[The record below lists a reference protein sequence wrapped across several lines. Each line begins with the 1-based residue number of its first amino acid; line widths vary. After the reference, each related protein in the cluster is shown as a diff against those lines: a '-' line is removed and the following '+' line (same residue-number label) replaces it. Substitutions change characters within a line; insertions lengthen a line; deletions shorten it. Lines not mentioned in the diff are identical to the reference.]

1 MAHPALRIL
10 DGRLKNLVSENLVT
24 AAAPHAPVNFED
36 ALRGETIAS
45 RGYIVEKR
53 NIAREQMEQSFEE
66 RMAARTA
73 GVEEAVAESLAGAR
87 SEIAGR
93 LNQSVRRLRSCEN
106 DAQLSAAL
114 LEATQGFCDRAA
126 LFQLNGGVLQ
136 FQGARN
142 VAGTVADFPLQSAP
156 AFASAVESRDT
167 VVAMRIQGEMS
178 GPVAA
183 LLGEAEN
190 RKFYVFPVV
199 ARERVT
205 ALLYADADGRAIES
219 DALELLATVA
229 GMIKTAD
236 HPGDL
241 VNITDGNAPPVAAW
255 FSLNREEQ
263 DVHFRAQRYAR
274 VQVAEMRLYK
284 SDDVKGGRTLRNLYA
299 SLRVE
304 IDSAREV
311 FRNDFLSA
319 TGTMV
324 DYLHLELV
332 RTLANNDAELLG
344 PEYPGPL
351 V

>member
-1 MAHPALRIL
+1 MTDPTRAL
-10 DGRLKNLVSENLVT
+10 
-24 AAAPHAPVNFED
+24 
-36 ALRGETIAS
+36 IADT
-45 RGYIVEKR
+45 R
-53 NIAREQMEQSFEE
+53 NVAREQIEQIFEE
-66 RMAARTA
+66 RMTALTA

-87 SEIAGR
+87 SEIAGK

-106 DAQLSAAL
+106 GAQLSAAL

-126 LFQLNGGVLQ
+126 LFQLIGGVLQ
-136 FQGARN
+136 FQAARN
-142 VAGTVADFPLQSAP
+142 IEGTVADFPLQSAP

-167 VVAMRIQGEMS
+167 VVAMRIAGEMS

-183 LLGEAEN
+183 LVGEAED
-190 RKFYVFPVV
+190 RKFYVFPVGG
-199 ARERVT
+199 ERVT
-205 ALLYADADGRAIES
+205 ALLYADADGRAVES

-229 GMIKTAD
+229 GMIKTPD

-241 VNITDGNAPPVAAW
+241 INIADGNSPPVAAW

-263 DVHFRAQRYAR
+263 DVHFRAQRFAR

-284 SDDVKGGRTLRNLYA
+284 SEDVKEGRTLRNLYA

>member
-1 MAHPALRIL
+1 MNDPTRAL
-10 DGRLKNLVSENLVT
+10 
-24 AAAPHAPVNFED
+24 
-36 ALRGETIAS
+36 IA
-45 RGYIVEKR
+45 
-53 NIAREQMEQSFEE
+53 EQIFEE
-66 RMAARTA
+66 RMAALTA
-73 GVEEAVAESLAGAR
+73 GVVEAVAESLAGAR
-87 SEIAGR
+87 RETAGK

-106 DAQLSAAL
+106 DAQLSTAL

-136 FQGARN
+136 FQAARN
-142 VAGTVADFPLQSAP
+142 VEGAVADFPLQSGP

-183 LLGEAEN
+183 LMGEAES

-205 ALLYADADGRAIES
+205 ALLYADSDGRAIEP
-219 DALELLATVA
+219 DALELLASVA
-229 GMIKTAD
+229 GMVKPSD
-236 HPGDL
+236 HSADL
-241 VNITDGNAPPVAAW
+241 VNIVEGSPPPVAAW

-263 DVHFRAQRYAR
+263 DVHFRAQRFAR

-284 SDDVKGGRTLRNLYA
+284 SESVKEGRTLRNLYA
-299 SLRVE
+299 FLRVE

-344 PEYPGPL
+344 PEYPGAL